1 MAEYRGCQLP
11 EDLYYDLDYVWLRP
25 SDDGLITIGV
35 TDPAQTMGGRMLAAH
50 IKKVGAAIRSGR
62 HVATLESGK
71 WVGGVPVPFAAT
83 VAEHN
88 KDLLAAPHL
97 VNVDPY
103 GAGWVARLRPED
115 PERALAGLMTGEPAV
130 VALKQ
135 WIDRY
140 DVECMRCME

>member
-1 MAEYRGCQLP
+1 MAEYRGCDLP

-25 SDDGLITIGV
+25 GEDGLITIGV
-35 TDPAQTMGGRMLAAH
+35 TDPAQTMGGRMQAAH
-50 IKKVGAAIRSGR
+50 IKKIGAAIRAGR

-83 VAEHN
+83 VAVRNEE
-88 KDLLAAPHL
+88 LLETPHL

-103 GAGWVARLRPED
+103 GAGWVARLRPDD
-115 PERALAGLMTGEPAV
+115 PAHALSGLATGEPAV
-130 VALKQ
+130 TALRQ